1 MQLGAWT
8 GTLGA
13 GILTKSW
20 SLGINPDPQGYSLGS
35 SERTDGWYLNQTPC
49 DCVMLSRHGMQPV
62 PQPPGP
68 YAADEGPSHATP
80 RDQHISPVSPRVH
93 CPMARGPSS
102 CIWKKCTTASFSCL
116 HGHPLGPTAS
126 ACIFI
131 SVSLKWYVTPYCSEY
146 LCWAL
151 QWLACM
157 LACSDKL
164 CLLIPLQAPTGLSTQ
179 SKANRASTTRLTAVK
194 NITYVHG

>member
-1 MQLGAWT
+1 MLQDLWATATCQPQRPHKLYGDLHSVLLFLPYRVGSASQYPSRPPTHMQLGAWT
-8 GTLGA
+8 GTLEA

-146 LCWAL
+146 PC
-151 QWLACM
+151 
-157 LACSDKL
+157 
-164 CLLIPLQAPTGLSTQ
+164 
-179 SKANRASTTRLTAVK
+179 
-194 NITYVHG
+194 